1 MPVLLLCILLLILL
15 LKHRLSSLDQQE
27 QKEQEEFW
35 SKEKKSSL
43 PIKKSMDDLVFLT
56 IPVDRLP
63 FHHTTDTKLAAIQ
76 KAIQELSQ
84 QKICN
89 LSGISNTDLK
99 LKYGAGNLDELSE
112 YDQNYTTFLRILG
125 DWSARLLELG
135 YEEDA
140 LTVANYA
147 LDYKTDVSKTY
158 STLARIYKNRGQFDQ
173 LYALI
178 PIAESASSLIDLKKV
193 IYDVL
198 NEY

>member
-1 MPVLLLCILLLILL
+1 MPVLLLCILVLILL

-27 QKEQEEFW
+27 QRKTEEYW
-35 SKEKKSSL
+35 SKEKKASL
-43 PIKKSMDDLVFLT
+43 PIKKSMEDLVFLT
-56 IPVDRLP
+56 IPVEQLP
-63 FHHTTDTKLAAIQ
+63 FHDTTDSKLAAIQ
-76 KAIQELSQ
+76 ATILELSKK
-84 QKICN
+84 KICN

-112 YDQNYTTFLRILG
+112 YDQNYTTLLRVLG

-147 LDYKTDVSKTY
+147 IACNTDVSKTY
-158 STLARIYKNRGQFDQ
+158 STLARIYKSRGQLDQ

-178 PIAESASSLIDLKKV
+178 PIAESASTLIDLKKA